1 MPTALENV
9 FYNNTTIRTEV
20 GCTIEYNM
28 NLMIDGITV
37 TSATADSSYINGI
50 TDWSTDRANPFKKLF
65 PVDAIIK
72 GFRPLYPGAKYFIMS
87 EPDNTYLPF
96 RTVSYTGE
104 GKNANESNAKPRIY
118 YPGITTS
125 YKYWLSAKDAD
136 VDLTV
141 RYLQT
146 STTWT
151 AAGKYGNIPAGNKAA
166 LANKIVVSF
175 EKFHALPTQYR
186 ITVTPVTGSAITT
199 TYAAP
204 SSTGVI
210 NHYWNGTN
218 WSTTSI
224 SEPYSFSE
232 PQSIRSIRLEATNPD
247 GGKYVG
253 VIEVSAR
260 WVKDISSDIVT
271 FDINKEAS
279 SSSEDILPVG
289 SVTAN
294 SFDLQLAKYNQSALQ
309 IINYNRDAAWTT
321 SPTIANAIYMVKN
334 AELRPYFKIFHSS
347 GVLGT
352 SPNQYDKDYQG
363 TYFIE
368 SWSID
373 EVGATSLLAID
384 GSKYLMETLCPDL
397 LCEDFPVTAILRN
410 LLDSIGF
417 TNYNFNLA
425 ASETSIPQVKYWWT
439 EDSNT
444 VWGAIQELCRDI
456 QMNAVF
462 DDDNVLQFY
471 SRDYLY
477 DASRS
482 ASWNFYYSQE
492 GSALPNIVDFNKK
505 EIASANMVKVLWQ
518 TPLSSNYIGTSGFL
532 WESPTSFLS
541 AGALKEAITANS
553 DEFIIEISATDTY
566 SIQQSFY
573 NFAGYILV
581 DAEIIEFDAIG
592 YDLTPLSGGSKEHV
606 WISSESDVSKY
617 RSLALPGYED
627 PLKPAETSYFKPS
640 GRYRVKKDQYNNLV
654 GRGALGTKAA
664 AHAASVA
671 KLDGWTGKLVTQV

>member
-373 EVGATSLLAID
+373 ELGETNLLAID

-425 ASETSIPQVKYWWT
+425 ANETSIPQVKYWWT
-439 EDSNT
+439 KDSDT
-444 VWGAIQELCRDI
+444 IWGAIQELCRDI

-518 TPLSSNYIGTSGFL
+518 TPLTSNYVGTSGFL

-541 AGALKEAITANS
+541 AGALKQAITANS

-592 YDLTPLSGGSKEHV
+592 YDLTPLSGSSKEHV

-640 GRYRVKKDQYNNLV
+640 GRYRVKEDQYNNLV

-671 KLDGWTGKLVTQV
+671 KLDGWTGRLVTQV